1 MGYAERLLA
10 DGERILMWRR
20 QHWLAVVLEGRAA
33 LALVLGGLVLG
44 LLREVVREP
53 LRGPAYDL
61 VGWIAFAMIVGG
73 LLWFAWRVWAWQAQA
88 YLVTNRRV
96 IKVEGIVNKRA
107 ADSSL
112 EKINDAVLTEN
123 ALGRLLGYGDL
134 IIMTAAETEVDRFT
148 MLAHARD
155 FKREMLNAKY
165 ALETD
170 IARPAAASPAL
181 RATDLTRGEATDL
194 LGRLAQL
201 RDSGAITAEEY
212 EAKKRDLL
220 ERI

>member
-1 MGYAERLLA
+1 MGYIESLLA
-10 DGERILMWRR
+10 DGERILLQRR

-33 LALVLGGLVLG
+33 LALVAAGIVLIVLTAWAQLSGTAYQLLGALSAVLVIAGL
-44 LLREVVREP
+44 
-53 LRGPAYDL
+53 A
-61 VGWIAFAMIVGG
+61 
-73 LLWFAWRVWAWQAQA
+73 WFAYRWWGWRAQA

-96 IKVEGIVNKRA
+96 VKVEGIVNKRA

-112 EKINDAVLTEN
+112 EKINDAVLTQDW
-123 ALGRLLGYGDL
+123 LGRLLGYGKL
-134 IIMTAAETEVDRFT
+134 EILTAADLEVDVFT
-148 MLAHARD
+148 MLAAAAE

-181 RATDLTRGEATDL
+181 RATDLSRGEATDL
-194 LGRLAQL
+194 LARLAEL
-201 RDSGAITAEEY
+201 RESGAITPEEY